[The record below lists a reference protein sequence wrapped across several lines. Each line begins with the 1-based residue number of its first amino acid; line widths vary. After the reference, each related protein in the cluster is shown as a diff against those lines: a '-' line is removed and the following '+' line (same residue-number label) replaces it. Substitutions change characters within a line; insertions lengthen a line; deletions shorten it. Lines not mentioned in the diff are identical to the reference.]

1 MGGSS
6 KNRIDRAG
14 RLLSSG
20 QPLTEEMIELED
32 LFDQYRAEHLEPLC
46 NTTLEI
52 QDWLQEYGGKY
63 YIAQRLKRKPQIIRK
78 LKRLSVRLTQLQDIG
93 GTRIIVDRNSDVD
106 KLIMFIEEQ
115 IARSG
120 DFSLKR
126 KVDYREKGR
135 DQTGYR
141 GAHLILERG
150 DKTLELQLR
159 SRIQHYWA
167 ESIERSSIIY
177 GYHLKEMEGH
187 QDVISYFR
195 NLSDIFYDIE
205 NSRAISTR
213 EKIDLER
220 KREVAQNII
229 YASDRNRIFDS
240 YVNEDIVRTLQEV
253 QKGVDRLS
261 NWIIVFDWKTGEFV
275 TWEAV
280 GRNVEEANRKYV
292 SYERQF
298 SSENGFEVVM
308 IGSSDIL
315 TVRQTHSHYFGIQKI
330 DNILESLDQSIV
342 GFKSRLDIDVGSRQI
357 LLVLFRKRFWGKKYM
372 SIDTLRNHFARNVI
386 TFDSSLQTLRDLDL
400 ISKGVAISL
409 NIKKKAEI
417 EAYL

>member
-1 MGGSS
+1 M
-6 KNRIDRAG
+6 
-14 RLLSSG
+14 
-20 QPLTEEMIELED
+20 
-32 LFDQYRAEHLEPLC
+32 
-46 NTTLEI
+46 
-52 QDWLQEYGGKY
+52 
-63 YIAQRLKRKPQIIRK
+63 
-78 LKRLSVRLTQLQDIG
+78 
-93 GTRIIVDRNSDVD
+93 
-106 KLIMFIEEQ
+106 
-115 IARSG
+115 
-120 DFSLKR
+120 
-126 KVDYREKGR
+126 
-135 DQTGYR
+135 
-141 GAHLILERG
+141 
-150 DKTLELQLR
+150 
-159 SRIQHYWA
+159 
-167 ESIERSSIIY
+167 
-177 GYHLKEMEGH
+177 
-187 QDVISYFR
+187 
-195 NLSDIFYDIE
+195 SDIFYDIE